1 MLGLCTVGVLLI
13 LVFELSNSAQQTN
26 VYSAILGLLSGVLYA
41 GVVLSLRWLRDE
53 DSAWL
58 VVLNFTMTAAVM
70 APLVLVSARPARNDL
85 VGVDRLWNVSN
96 GIALFA
102 VRSRSSTNSRT
113 YRFAFDAPRTD
124 IASSLDLCRLGEF
137 S

>member
-58 VVLNFTMTAAVM
+58 VVLNYDDRRGHGSFGFGFGPFT
-70 APLVLVSARPARNDL
+70 ARNDL
-85 VGVDRLWNVSN
+85 VGVDWLWNVPN
-96 GIALFA
+96 GVALFA